1 MGSLWFRRP
10 SPLRRLWIVQ
20 RCRLSPSGRVFT
32 IDALARQGI
41 NLPLTPTQQ
50 SSLQTVG
57 ATLPTLIDNQPARA
71 AIGALPPNRAIALGD
86 PNNPADAVGNAS
98 PVFVRLP
105 GDGFSI
111 GLPRDPEGRSQG
123 VVTYLTPADNGQRG
137 SRARPFSPATG
148 NATGYDSGHG
158 IPLRAGGPGDI
169 PQLLLIELRNNN
181 RGSVRSYEDFL
192 ADRLSKGA
200 EIVYTKI
207 PIILSGNNGDI
218 PDYIVQQAW
227 SPNQGWAL
235 PPVVFQN
242 Y

>member
-1 MGSLWFRRP
+1 MRGP
-10 SPLRRLWIVQ
+10 AAA
-20 RCRLSPSGRVFT
+20 
-32 IDALARQGI
+32 ALASAGTR
-41 NLPLTPTQQ
+41 
-50 SSLQTVG
+50 VEAARKG
-57 ATLPTLIDNQPARA
+57 A
-71 AIGALPPNRAIALGD
+71 
-86 PNNPADAVGNAS
+86 
-98 PVFVRLP
+98 
-105 GDGFSI
+105 
-111 GLPRDPEGRSQG
+111 GRSQG

-137 SRARPFSPATG
+137 SRATPFSPATG